1 MRTLR
6 GRLILSHILP
16 ILIVVPLLSLGIIYL
31 IESQLILG
39 NLSENLDEQATLI
52 AEMVVSQTGIWQ
64 DPALA
69 QELATNA
76 SIIIQGQIFFL
87 EPDGDLLAA
96 TDPTLAGEI
105 GQRPDIEG
113 LAGVLSGD
121 HVVLVQYNVIR
132 TDGQALVPVLDVNDQ
147 LVGIVGVTE
156 SIAGLASDF
165 GRVRT
170 LVLLTVLIEIILAL
184 VLSLVLAQRLTRPI
198 INVTNAVG
206 DIASGKRL
214 DPVEEEGPLEIR
226 QLAASVNIL
235 SARLQELEDTRRRLL
250 ANLVHEI
257 GRPLGAIRS
266 AVHVLRAG
274 GDDDPVVRDEL
285 LAGVEDEVKRM
296 QPLLDD
302 LAQLHGQVLGV
313 RDLNLEPLDLS
324 DWLPSTLLP
333 WRAAAIDK
341 GLAWT
346 AEIPADLPTL
356 ELDQERMAQ
365 VIGNLLSNAIK
376 YTPPGGKVAFSAEAD
391 GHEVRLCVSDDGPGI
406 ITQEQKSVF
415 EPFFRSQ
422 QQRRFPQGLG
432 LGLTIARDIVE
443 SHGGQLVLDAD
454 YGEGSR
460 FIVKLPL
467 EPQDG

>member
-1 MRTLR
+1 M
-6 GRLILSHILP
+6 
-16 ILIVVPLLSLGIIYL
+16 
-31 IESQLILG
+31 
-39 NLSENLDEQATLI
+39 
-52 AEMVVSQTGIWQ
+52 
-64 DPALA
+64 
-69 QELATNA
+69 
-76 SIIIQGQIFFL
+76 
-87 EPDGDLLAA
+87 
-96 TDPTLAGEI
+96 
-105 GQRPDIEG
+105 
-113 LAGVLSGD
+113 
-121 HVVLVQYNVIR
+121 
-132 TDGQALVPVLDVNDQ
+132 DVNDQ

-170 LVLLTVLIEIILAL
+170 LVLLTVLIEVILAL

-235 SARLQELEDTRRRLL
+235 SARLLELENTRRRLL

-266 AVHVLRAG
+266 AVHVLRRG
-274 GDDDPVVRDEL
+274 GDEDPIVRDEL

-313 RDLNLEPLDLS
+313 RDLNIEPLDLS

-356 ELDQERMAQ
+356 DLDQERMAQ

-376 YTPPGGKVAFSAEAD
+376 YTPPGGKVGFSANSD
-391 GHEVRLCVSDDGPGI
+391 RQEVRLCVSDDGPGVI
-406 ITQEQKSVF
+406 AQEQKTIF

-443 SHGGQLVLDAD
+443 SHGGQLVLDTD

-460 FIVKLPL
+460 FIVRLPL